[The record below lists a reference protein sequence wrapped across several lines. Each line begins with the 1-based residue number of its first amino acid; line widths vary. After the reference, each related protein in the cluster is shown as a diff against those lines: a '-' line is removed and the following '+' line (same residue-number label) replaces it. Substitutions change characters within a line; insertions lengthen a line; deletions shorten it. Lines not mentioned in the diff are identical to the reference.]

1 MTRRSRHSRPRALRR
16 ALLPVVGAIP
26 VAVVV
31 TCAGATGSAAAQP
44 SVPAPAPFEQ
54 LWTNLVQHGGNPFP
68 IVPPAAQ
75 RPGRVHLGTAAPA
88 LAPGADHAVRE
99 LPRMMRHA
107 EPMRVIP
114 WGNTRAAEPL
124 RTGGLHPVPVDS
136 NYSDRVTQQT
146 VNGGTAGIVIGALV
160 GGIPGAAFGAV
171 PGAILGG
178 SIGAI
183 IGGVAL
189 AVPTLGMAAPLGII
203 GGGLAGAGVG
213 AVVGAVAGALAAG
226 IPIGIFGG
234 VVGYLLGAATG
245 IGNGSQG

>member
-1 MTRRSRHSRPRALRR
+1 MRR
-16 ALLPVVGAIP
+16 ALLPIVGAIP
-26 VAVVV
+26 IAVVV

-54 LWTNLVQHGGNPFP
+54 LWTSLVQHGGNPFP
-68 IVPPAAQ
+68 IAPPAAQ
-75 RPGRVHLGTAAPA
+75 RPGRVHFGTAAPA

-99 LPRMMRHA
+99 VPRIIRHA

-114 WGNTRAAEPL
+114 WGNTRAAEPA

-146 VNGGTAGIVIGALV
+146 VNGGTAGIVIGTLV
-160 GGIPGAAFGAV
+160 GGIPGAAFGAL

-183 IGGVAL
+183 IGGVAGGVAL
-189 AVPTLGMAAPLGII
+189 AVPTLGMAAPLGVI

-226 IPIGIFGG
+226 VPFGIFGG
-234 VVGYLLGAATG
+234 LVGYELGAATG